1 VIEDVCMS
9 SLASRLLPSHD
20 VGVSTRRDRRRFTS
34 AFKLKVLEEAERCL
48 EPGALGALLRR
59 EGLYS
64 SHLAAWRA
72 AAKAGALTGP
82 ARRRGPKPSRPDP
95 TTKRIAELERQLAK
109 ATARAEH
116 AEALVELQKKVAQL
130 LGRTLPTADAPNG
143 ER

>member
-1 VIEDVCMS
+1 MSS
-9 SLASRLLPSHD
+9 SLASLPLPVQD
-20 VGVSTRRDRRRFTS
+20 VGVSPHRDRRRFTA
-34 AFKLKVLEEAERCL
+34 AFKLRILEEAARCV

-82 ARRRGPKPSRPDP
+82 PRRRGPKPTVADP
-95 TTKRIAELERQLAK
+95 RAQRILVLERALAK

-116 AEALVELQKKVAQL
+116 AEALVELQKKVAEL
-130 LGRTLPTADAPNG
+130 LGRTLPTADGPSG
-143 ER
+143 GR